1 MLVVPPR
8 HLPILVGERQ
18 SFDTLTMWAS
28 NDVAVN
34 GEPGPD
40 DHRRGGAVARLAKQV
55 EVALTPLD
63 LSLPQYRVLA
73 LLGEGSTASS
83 VLARRL
89 AVSPPSVTVVV
100 DGLVGRGLVERQA
113 DPEDRRRLTLLLTR
127 DGAKLLVA
135 ADAAAEARLDEI
147 AAFFDDAADRPR
159 RLESRAR
166 PQSGSAPGAGQVTIE
181 MGAFGADVTS
191 PFVPIGVTPDYPPPC
206 GNIAPK
212 RDGDAMGEEGGGKS
226 TSWIRRMLPIVLAHK
241 WMFGFSLLCR
251 SSGSRCRCRSPTRS
265 GRRSTR

>member
-1 MLVVPPR
+1 VSR
-8 HLPILVGERQ
+8 ARTITGAAR
-18 SFDTLTMWAS
+18 
-28 NDVAVN
+28 
-34 GEPGPD
+34 
-40 DHRRGGAVARLAKQV
+40 AVARLAKQV

-89 AVSPPSVTVVV
+89 AVSPPPVTAVV

-147 AAFFDDAADRPR
+147 AAFFDDAPTGLDGWNLALDRNR
-159 RLESRAR
+159 EARLE
-166 PQSGSAPGAGQVTIE
+166 
-181 MGAFGADVTS
+181 
-191 PFVPIGVTPDYPPPC
+191 
-206 GNIAPK
+206 
-212 RDGDAMGEEGGGKS
+212 GDK
-226 TSWIRRMLPIVLAHK
+226 
-241 WMFGFSLLCR
+241 
-251 SSGSRCRCRSPTRS
+251 
-265 GRRSTR
+265 